1 MLHPTRGHRARFV
14 LLLLLLTAISLMT
27 LDFRGFGPLQT
38 VQDGMRGGLEP
49 VAGGADAAFG
59 PFRRAWRGARDY
71 NELVAEND
79 GLRQRVDELESDP
92 LRQRDAQ
99 VQLEDLKAQLAITTA
114 TNVERRVAR
123 VIAGPVANF
132 ENNIRIDKGSSSGLA
147 PDMVVIT
154 QAGLVGR
161 VVAVTAGQAVV
172 ELADSRDFGVGV
184 RPAGAAVPTT
194 FVLRGQGAGRPL
206 RVQGTL
212 PAGTLKAGDPVVTS
226 GLDRSAFPPDIVV
239 GTVTRLPE
247 PTTSAGGVVSIS
259 DVEISLAVEPGALS
273 FVTVLL
279 WQPAP

>member
-14 LLLLLLTAISLMT
+14 LLLLVLTAISLMT
-27 LDFRGFGPLQT
+27 LDLRGFGPLQS
-38 VQDGMRGGLEP
+38 VQGGLRGALEP

-59 PFRRAWRGARDY
+59 PFRRAWRGVRDY

-79 GLRQRVDELESDP
+79 RLRQRVDELESDP
-92 LRQRDAQ
+92 LRERNAQ
-99 VQLEDLKAQLAITTA
+99 VQLDDLKAQLAITTA
-114 TNVERRVAR
+114 TNVERRIAR
-123 VIAGPVANF
+123 VISGPVANF
-132 ENNIRIDKGSSSGLA
+132 ENNVRIDKGSSSGLQ
-147 PDMVVIT
+147 PNMVVIT

-161 VVAVTAGQAVV
+161 VVIVTAGQAVV

-184 RPAGAAVPTT
+184 RPAGSAAPTN
-194 FVLRGQGAGRPL
+194 FVLRGQGAGQPL
-206 RVQGTL
+206 RVQGAL
-212 PAGTLKAGDPVVTS
+212 PAGTVKPGDAVVTS

-239 GTVTRLPE
+239 GTVSRLPE

-259 DVEISLAVEPGALS
+259 GVEVSLAVEPKALS